1 MSELFEK
8 SIRTLE
14 LPAVLEQLAA
24 QAVSDEAKDRS
35 RRLFPSTD
43 YDDVCRLQDETEA
56 ARGMLGIQGS
66 PNFSGLKRVAEILAR
81 ADRGGVL
88 NTRELLTVAGMLRCA
103 RRVKEYFNTDS
114 AGRTVIDHM
123 FDAGEQQ
130 RILEQIRQQRI
141 EENLQYA
148 YQNNPEGFVPYSLL
162 FIECKINNKP
172 VKAMIDTGAQVSIL
186 PFSIAKDCEVDYLI
200 DRRWQTVTVGV
211 GVQRSVGRIH
221 ALQVQVQ
228 NRVWANPFVVL
239 DKGPLDHCILGVDW
253 LTKNQAVIRLAD
265 RTLTVGDVVTPFLQP
280 HE

>member
-1 MSELFEK
+1 MTSDAFVQKIGHLTMIIFVK
-8 SIRTLE
+8 TSDKPDDDPLE
-14 LPAVLEQLAA
+14 VEI
-24 QAVSDEAKDRS
+24 
-35 RRLFPSTD
+35 
-43 YDDVCRLQDETEA
+43 DETSTIDEVIA
-56 ARGMLGIQGS
+56 IVSSITGHPPELISITLDDRELDRETVVSSLPLG
-66 PNFSGLKRVAEILAR
+66 EILWFKANLSTNR
-81 ADRGGVL
+81 D
-88 NTRELLTVAGMLRCA
+88 
-103 RRVKEYFNTDS
+103 
-114 AGRTVIDHM
+114 TVIDHM

-228 NRVWANPFVVL
+228 GRVWANPFVVL

-253 LTKNQAVIRLAD
+253 LTKNQAVIRLAE
-265 RTLTVGDVVTPFLQP
+265 RTLTVGDVVAPFLQP